1 MPKPKIQVFAIIRID
16 SEPPPGLPAGG
27 PGVDPSTLVNRS
39 IAEVTVTS
47 ILPTTEAALE
57 EVERLNRLNSTKG
70 ARYYW
75 MATRY
80 YPEGKAHAE
89 REEESSSMPTSQ
101 PHGGWNP

>member
-1 MPKPKIQVFAIIRID
+1 MMPKPKIQVFAIVRID
-16 SEPPPGLPAGG
+16 SEPSPGIPTGG

-47 ILPTTEAALE
+47 VLPSAEAAID
-57 EVERLNRLNSTKG
+57 EVDRLNRLNAAKG

-80 YPEGKAHAE
+80 YPEGKARDN
-89 REEESSSMPTSQ
+89 REE
-101 PHGGWNP
+101 

>member
-1 MPKPKIQVFAIIRID
+1 MPKPKIQVFAIVRID
-16 SEPPPGLPAGG
+16 SEPPPGSPASG

-47 ILPTTEAALE
+47 ILPTAEAALE
-57 EVERLNRLNSTKG
+57 EVDRLNRLNGAKG

-80 YPEGKAHAE
+80 YPEGKT
-89 REEESSSMPTSQ
+89 RDDQ
-101 PHGGWNP
+101 GG

>member
-1 MPKPKIQVFAIIRID
+1 MMPKPKIQVFAIVRVD
-16 SEPPPGLPAGG
+16 SDPSPGLPASG

-47 ILPTTEAALE
+47 VLPSAEAAIN
-57 EVERLNRLNSTKG
+57 EVERLNRLNGAKG

-80 YPEGKAHAE
+80 YPEGKAHDD
-89 REEESSSMPTSQ
+89 REE
-101 PHGGWNP
+101 